1 MLPIGLSDCQYGL
14 ALILPKSLNVLKI
27 ACNRDMSAIKE
38 INFKEE
44 FSLLMPA

>member
-1 MLPIGLSDCQYGL
+1 
-14 ALILPKSLNVLKI
+14 VLKI